1 MTIGFRAISK
11 LVAPIVG
18 NVICLSRAQISAVK
32 MSTNPDY
39 KSATS
44 IHEFTVKNIKG
55 EDVKLDVYK
64 GHVCIIV
71 NVASQC
77 GLTANNYKQLNEMYE
92 KYAEEKGLRI
102 LAFPCNQF
110 AGQEPGNPE
119 EIVCF
124 AKDRKVKFDLFEKID
139 VNGDSASPLWKFLKV
154 QKYKQGGTLGSFIKW
169 NFTKFIVD
177 KDGVPVER
185 HGPNVDPMDLVKSL
199 EKYW

>member
-1 MTIGFRAISK
+1 M
-11 LVAPIVG
+11 
-18 NVICLSRAQISAVK
+18 SA
-32 MSTNPDY
+32 NPDY

-44 IHEFTVKNIKG
+44 IHEFVVKNIKG
-55 EDVKLDVYK
+55 EEVKLDVYK

-77 GLTANNYKQLNEMYE
+77 GLTANNYKQLNELFE

-119 EIVCF
+119 DIVCF
-124 AKDRKVKFDLFEKID
+124 ASERKVKFDLFEKID
-139 VNGDSASPLWKFLKV
+139 VNGDNASPLWKFL
-154 QKYKQGGTLGSFIKW
+154 KYKQGGTLGSFVKW

-185 HGPNVDPMDLVKSL
+185 HGPNVDPLDLVKSL

>member
-1 MTIGFRAISK
+1 MTICFRAITK
-11 LVAPIVG
+11 CALPI
-18 NVICLSRAQISAVK
+18 ISTTFCLTRAQITTVNK
-32 MSTNPDY
+32 MAANPEY
-39 KSATS
+39 KTAKS

-55 EDVKLDVYK
+55 EDINLDAYK

-77 GLTANNYKQLNEMYE
+77 GLTANNYKQLNELYE
-92 KYAEEKGLRI
+92 QYGESKGLRI

-124 AKDRKVKFDLFEKID
+124 AADRKVKFDLFEKVD
-139 VNGDSASPLWKFLKV
+139 VNGDSASPLWKFL
-154 QKYKQGGTLGSFIKW
+154 KYKQGGTLGSFIKW

-185 HGPNVDPMDLVKSL
+185 HGPNVDPLDLVKSL

>member
-1 MTIGFRAISK
+1 MAE
-11 LVAPIVG
+11 A
-18 NVICLSRAQISAVK
+18 N
-32 MSTNPDY
+32 NPDY

-77 GLTANNYKQLNEMYE
+77 GLTANNYKQLNELYE
-92 KYAEEKGLRI
+92 QYAESKGLRI

-110 AGQEPGNPE
+110 AGQEPGNSE

-124 AKDRKVKFDLFEKID
+124 ASERKVKFDLFEKID
-139 VNGDSASPLWKFLKV
+139 VNGDGTNPLWKFLKH
-154 QKYKQGGTLGSFIKW
+154 KQGGTLGNFIKW
-169 NFTKFIVD
+169 NFTKFIID
-177 KDGVPVER
+177 KNGIPVER
-185 HGPNVDPMDLVKSL
+185 HGPNVDPKDLVKSL